1 MKLKKAII
9 LLSLNLLLISCDG
22 EFDNSI
28 SIIGTDEIRI
38 GPPETVIQKQNTYLS
53 IDEEIIKKSNED
65 DNVTRHDFFTNT
77 TSFKKIDLESTSTP
91 VNKVNEVTDSTSSS
105 YTTKS
110 EDTTT
115 FEGLIKS
122 TFYNVKT
129 SSDPSTYSTYIFYS
143 PAFLLNKDIVF
154 ANSNSILKNFDIND
168 KNDYRFADKVEIYYN
183 YNYDEIGSYINYEKK
198 VNATSVY
205 IDKSTY
211 DDVENKHDF
220 AILTIDEEL
229 SDYNYDFNILT
240 NWYADNMESSN
251 KICMFGVMQTSDSYH
266 ASHISPS
273 LMKAMTITG
282 NYSADTRE
290 VMNLLDGGNFEG
302 GALVFFDDNDV
313 INLCGFVTED
323 INNSIKKFKDID
335 AFMLNIARE
344 AVKN

>member
-198 VNATSVY
+198 
-205 IDKSTY
+205 
-211 DDVENKHDF
+211 
-220 AILTIDEEL
+220 
-229 SDYNYDFNILT
+229 
-240 NWYADNMESSN
+240 
-251 KICMFGVMQTSDSYH
+251 
-266 ASHISPS
+266 
-273 LMKAMTITG
+273 
-282 NYSADTRE
+282 
-290 VMNLLDGGNFEG
+290 
-302 GALVFFDDNDV
+302 
-313 INLCGFVTED
+313 
-323 INNSIKKFKDID
+323 
-335 AFMLNIARE
+335 
-344 AVKN
+344 